1 MKQML
6 QTLNRSLSEVQV
18 QKLFCAADV
27 NQNGTVE
34 LDEFIDFV
42 MHGKQAVAK
51 VLQEPPQGT
60 PTTVGIRDEWKKQ
73 TLEAHN
79 AYRKE
84 HGSADL
90 QWSDECYLSAKKQ
103 ANACQEKSAMFHDNC
118 SGPSGRHGQNIFWCS
133 APGSSAE
140 RMVKAWYDEIVSPGY
155 DFAKA
160 TFTPGTGHF
169 TQVVWKGPAGLQGAV
184 LTVRS
189 LNTAMFERVAFIL
202 ALAWGARE
210 PEDASM
216 MQMQKKPQAKKLH
229 FLSMGLVCLY
239 QCKGCEGQVSQKFKE
254 RVDRMCSGQPDR
266 SIIKTVAL
274 FNASTL
280 LRIPLDDLKE
290 QKFVLMLRDP
300 RSMKV
305 YTEKNRCKRE
315 LELALTIKDLAVA
328 VGNDNVRTIFY
339 EHWSRDLRKAVQEV
353 ADWANV
359 TFTEDMKNVSST
371 RENDAPSAWLMYA
384 PKGTMWRAEDS
395 PWCRHFFKLVGYPFS
410 AEIPKVPE
418 NSTWQERKEALPY
431 DTLRDPAHVPMTA
444 EERQILQDLGS
455 THVGMALSEDGRFC
469 VANYFPAG
477 NVMGHFKEN
486 VLPRGSPYV
495 KESVDQCCGAF
506 LCWSEKLC
514 EMECKGQPLAV

>member
-1 MKQML
+1 
-6 QTLNRSLSEVQV
+6 
-18 QKLFCAADV
+18 
-27 NQNGTVE
+27 
-34 LDEFIDFV
+34 
-42 MHGKQAVAK
+42 
-51 VLQEPPQGT
+51 
-60 PTTVGIRDEWKKQ
+60 
-73 TLEAHN
+73 
-79 AYRKE
+79 
-84 HGSADL
+84 
-90 QWSDECYLSAKKQ
+90 
-103 ANACQEKSAMFHDNC
+103 
-118 SGPSGRHGQNIFWCS
+118 
-133 APGSSAE
+133 
-140 RMVKAWYDEIVSPGY
+140 
-155 DFAKA
+155 
-160 TFTPGTGHF
+160 
-169 TQVVWKGPAGLQGAV
+169 
-184 LTVRS
+184 
-189 LNTAMFERVAFIL
+189 MFERVAFIL

-229 FLSMGLVCLY
+229 FLSMGRSGSCFWGDLFGNKGHRPYIFEPFNGNGWGLWSEPWLADQLISVISPSLLPNPFDVLHVLYYFLIPHKFHVDLAPDEEEQAVRRLVCLY

-300 RSMKV
+300 RSMK
-305 YTEKNRCKRE
+305 
-315 LELALTIKDLAVA
+315 AAV
-328 VGNDNVRTIFY
+328 
-339 EHWSRDLRKAVQEV
+339 L
-353 ADWANV
+353 
-359 TFTEDMKNVSST
+359 ST
-371 RENDAPSAWLMYA
+371 RVN
-384 PKGTMWRAEDS
+384 RAEDS

-444 EERQILQDLGS
+444 EERQILQDLGGNGKERS

-495 KESVDQCCGAF
+495 KESVDQCCGGAGGARSSENQWGEPEAVTGKAWDSGMRALLEGCPF
-506 LCWSEKLC
+506 PFKDSWAQLCSIFDAHNIFRKEHGVCALQWSD
-514 EMECKGQPLAV
+514 ECYKAAKAQANACQARRLISVMQARHLRALKAI

>member
-1 MKQML
+1 
-6 QTLNRSLSEVQV
+6 
-18 QKLFCAADV
+18 
-27 NQNGTVE
+27 
-34 LDEFIDFV
+34 
-42 MHGKQAVAK
+42 
-51 VLQEPPQGT
+51 
-60 PTTVGIRDEWKKQ
+60 
-73 TLEAHN
+73 
-79 AYRKE
+79 
-84 HGSADL
+84 
-90 QWSDECYLSAKKQ
+90 
-103 ANACQEKSAMFHDNC
+103 
-118 SGPSGRHGQNIFWCS
+118 
-133 APGSSAE
+133 
-140 RMVKAWYDEIVSPGY
+140 
-155 DFAKA
+155 
-160 TFTPGTGHF
+160 
-169 TQVVWKGPAGLQGAV
+169 
-184 LTVRS
+184 
-189 LNTAMFERVAFIL
+189 MFERVAFIL

-229 FLSMGLVCLY
+229 FLSMGRSGSCFWGDLFGNKGHRPYIFEPFNGNGWGLWSEELIPHKFHVDLAPDEEEQAVRRLVCLY

-444 EERQILQDLGS
+444 EERQILQDMHNDGS
-455 THVGMALSEDGRFC
+455 TSAWLWQMGSA
-469 VANYFPAG
+469 PAEPLPDPWPYT
-477 NVMGHFKEN
+477 M
-486 VLPRGSPYV
+486 VLG
-495 KESVDQCCGAF
+495 E
-506 LCWSEKLC
+506 W
-514 EMECKGQPLAV
+514 